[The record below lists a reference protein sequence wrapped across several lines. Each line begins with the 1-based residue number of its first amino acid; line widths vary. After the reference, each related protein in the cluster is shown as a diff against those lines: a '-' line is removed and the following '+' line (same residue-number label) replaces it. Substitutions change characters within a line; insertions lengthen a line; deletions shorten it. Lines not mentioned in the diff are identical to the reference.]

1 MTVRELHKKFVHLG
15 NEHRK
20 ILYKIQVM
28 IPMIN
33 RYEVWKIY
41 ACASIFEYV
50 AKYAGIGGETV
61 KKALMVGE
69 KVRGRPLLKRAVEAV
84 GVNKVAVALRLGGSD
99 EEIAEKA
106 MTMSKKALELLA
118 KEKFSGVATE
128 QKMSIELTPEMQKMF
143 YLLKKKFDAGSNQE
157 ALTLMMKE
165 LLNAKN
171 NTRESPGTRKLE
183 TEDNSKKVQKTVN
196 QTIKEGR
203 GKLSP
208 SRNADA
214 KNKKIMWKRS
224 GGTCEYPGCVKAAT
238 QIHHPK
244 TWMSEKSHDTIQNL
258 CKEHH
263 EIEHATGSKY
273 ADFEYRQKMKEI
285 VCVT

>member
-1 MTVRELHKKFVHLG
+1 MTIRELHKKFVNLG

-20 ILYKIQVM
+20 ILYKIQAM

-33 RYEVWKIY
+33 RHGVWKFY
-41 ACASIFEYV
+41 SCASIFEYA

-84 GVNKVAVALRLGGSD
+84 GVNKVAVALRLDGSD
-99 EEIAEKA
+99 REIAEKA
-106 MTMSKKALELLA
+106 MTMSKKSLELLA
-118 KEKFSGVATE
+118 KEKSVGVAAE

-143 YLLKKKFDAGSNQE
+143 YILKKKFGTSSNRE
-157 ALTLMMKE
+157 TFTLMMKE
-165 LLNAKN
+165 LLETKKDNHQ
-171 NTRESPGTRKLE
+171 SLGTRKVE
-183 TEDNSKKVQKTVN
+183 TKDNSKKAQKTLK
-196 QTIKEGR
+196 QIIKEER
-203 GKLSP
+203 CKLSP
-208 SRNADA
+208 SRNADT

-224 GGTCEYPGCVKAAT
+224 GGTCEYPGCVKVAT
-238 QIHHPK
+238 HIHHPK
-244 TWMSEKSHDTIQNL
+244 TWMKEKSHDAIQNL

-263 EIEHATGSKY
+263 EIAHATGSKY
-273 ADFEYRQKMKEI
+273 ADFEYRQRMKEI